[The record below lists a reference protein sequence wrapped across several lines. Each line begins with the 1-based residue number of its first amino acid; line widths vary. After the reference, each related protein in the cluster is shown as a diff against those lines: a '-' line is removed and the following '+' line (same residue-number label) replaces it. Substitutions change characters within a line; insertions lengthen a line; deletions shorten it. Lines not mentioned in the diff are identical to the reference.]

1 LNPRPQPLHAE
12 FVLANTALNSPPLV
26 PEILLRLAIDVI
38 PLWKRAELQGTAD
51 SPPPFWAFAWPG
63 GQALARYILDNAGDF
78 YGKTVLDF
86 GAGSGLVGIAASK
99 AGAQCV
105 CAEID
110 LIGIAAIE
118 ANARAN
124 KVNLSCIKNDIIGC
138 DDGWDIICF
147 GDVCYE
153 QPLAESVTRWAAS
166 LSERGAR
173 VLLGD
178 PGRDYFSEANLLRLA
193 TYTVPT
199 SHGLEDSD
207 RRETSVYTVKAQA

>member
-1 LNPRPQPLHAE
+1 M
-12 FVLANTALNSPPLV
+12 
-26 PEILLRLAIDVI
+26 
-38 PLWKRAELQGTAD
+38 WKRAELQGTSD

-153 QPLAESVTRWAAS
+153 QPLAESVTRWACP
-166 LSERGAR
+166 
-173 VLLGD
+173 V
-178 PGRDYFSEANLLRLA
+178 
-193 TYTVPT
+193 
-199 SHGLEDSD
+199 
-207 RRETSVYTVKAQA
+207 